1 MGGEVSRRQGGI
13 LFPSKQ
19 IQTPWW
25 LLIILI
31 VGAFVL
37 YSMLQEE
44 QYVRAFTYLL
54 RGVGKT
60 IYLAVVSYAIA
71 LVLGLNAGLGR
82 VSRSTILYT
91 SSTVYVEVIRGIPLL
106 VIILYFQLV
115 IAPVFGLNR
124 YLDFSAIAALSVGY
138 GAYLAEVYR
147 AGIESIERGQM
158 EAGRSLGLS
167 YRQTM
172 RYIVLPQAIR
182 RVLPPIGNDFIAML
196 KDTSL
201 VSVIGVN
208 ELTQLARIEGSR
220 TYDFLRALS
229 AAAVLYLMLTLL
241 LSLGVRL
248 LERRTSGGRR

>member
-1 MGGEVSRRQGGI
+1 MSGDISRRQTRTLWPGT
-13 LFPSKQ
+13 Q
-19 IQTPWW
+19 VAVPWW

-31 VGAFVL
+31 AGAFVL
-37 YSMLQEE
+37 YSMLQEQ
-44 QYVRAFTYLL
+44 QYVRAFAYLL
-54 RGVGKT
+54 QGVGKT

-71 LVLGLNAGLGR
+71 LVLGLIAGLGR

-91 SSTVYVEVIRGIPLL
+91 LATLYVEVIRGIPLL
-106 VIILYFQLV
+106 VIILYAQFV
-115 IAPVFGLNR
+115 VAPALGTNR
-124 YLDFSAIAALSVGY
+124 YLDLSAIMALSIGY

-172 RYIVLPQAIR
+172 RYIILPQAIR
-182 RVLPPIGNDFIAML
+182 RVLPPLGNDFIAML

-201 VSVIGVN
+201 VSVLGVE
-208 ELTQLARIEGSR
+208 ELTQLARIEGAR
-220 TYDFLRALS
+220 TFDFFRAFT
-229 AAAVLYLMLTLL
+229 AAAVLYLILTLL

-248 LERRTSGGRR
+248 IERRTSDGR